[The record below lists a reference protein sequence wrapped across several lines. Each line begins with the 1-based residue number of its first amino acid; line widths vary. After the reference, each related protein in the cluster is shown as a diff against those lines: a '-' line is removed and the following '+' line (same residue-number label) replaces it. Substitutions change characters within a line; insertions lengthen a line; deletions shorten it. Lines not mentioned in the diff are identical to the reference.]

1 MHKAVQYRYGYIS
14 RFTYCMDA
22 STPTVARNAL
32 GWQPQRAPGMPPL
45 AQQLEQHCQHLLH
58 SHSLRAGTR
67 LPSVRQLAD
76 DAGVSRDTVVQAYDR
91 LVAQGVIHSRPG
103 AGFFVSAQRLSH
115 KGQSAKTS
123 KIPSL
128 SADAAFDTPF
138 LLRSMFRPAQQVQF
152 DGSTGIL
159 PANWLDHGMLNA
171 AIRSVGRSAGMQLL
185 DYGAPQGYAPLRQQL
200 AAYLLTQGL
209 AIDPE
214 HELMTVTGVTQ
225 GMDLVLRSSL
235 RPGDAVLVED
245 PAWFLVFGLLRA
257 LGVQVL
263 PVPRL
268 PHGPDLDALQRLAAA
283 HRPKLFITNT
293 VVHNPTGF
301 GLSLPVAYD
310 VLRLAEQHDF
320 LILEDDTYA
329 DFAPQQPMRL
339 ATLDRLRRVILVGG
353 FSKTLAG
360 SLRVGYIAAQPE
372 RIRTLTDAKL
382 LSGLTSP
389 ELGERVVHRILA
401 DGQYRKHV
409 QRLRERLDATRH
421 RCLKL
426 VEGMGLTVHQEPL
439 AGMFVWADAGQDTE
453 ALARKAAAQGVL
465 LAPGVLFSA
474 RQQPSTL
481 LRLPVSMA
489 DDPASITELAR
500 CLACR

>member
-1 MHKAVQYRYGYIS
+1 
-14 RFTYCMDA
+14 MDQT
-22 STPTVARNAL
+22 TPTVHAAASNAL

-45 AQQLEQHCQHLLH
+45 VEQLVQHCLQLLAG
-58 SHSLRAGTR
+58 HSLRAGTR

-76 DAGVSRDTVVQAYDR
+76 SAGVSRDTVVQAYDR
-91 LVAQGVIHSRPG
+91 LVAQGVAHSRPG
-103 AGFFVSAQRLSH
+103 AGFFVSAQRLYSNNVD
-115 KGQSAKTS
+115 AKA
-123 KIPSL
+123 PQMPGL
-128 SADAAFDTPF
+128 SADAAFDTSF
-138 LLRSMFRPAQQVQF
+138 LLRSMFRPTQGTQF

-159 PANWLDHGMLNA
+159 PASWLDHDMLNTA
-171 AIRSVGRSAGMQLL
+171 VRSVGRSAGLQLL
-185 DYGAPQGYAPLRQQL
+185 GYGAPQGYAPLRQQL
-200 AAYLLTQGL
+200 AAYLLAQGL
-209 AIDPE
+209 AVDPE
-214 HELMTVTGVTQ
+214 HELMTVSGVTQ
-225 GMDLVLRSSL
+225 GMDLVLRSLL
-235 RPGDAVLVED
+235 RPGDTVLVED

-263 PVPRL
+263 AVPRL
-268 PHGPDLDALQRLAAA
+268 RDGPDVDSLQRLAAA

-329 DFAPQQPMRL
+329 DFAPQPPMRL
-339 ATLDRLRRVILVGG
+339 ATLDRLRRVVLVGG

-360 SLRVGYIAAQPE
+360 SLRVGYIVAQPE
-372 RIRTLTDAKL
+372 RICALTDAKL

-401 DGQYRKHV
+401 QGQYRKHV
-409 QRLRERLDATRH
+409 QRLRERLDTTRQ

-426 VEGMGLTVHQEPL
+426 VEHLGLQVRQEPL
-439 AGMFVWADAGQDTE
+439 AGMFVWVDAQQDTE
-453 ALARKAAAQGVL
+453 VLARKAAAQGVL

-474 RQQPSTL
+474 NQQASTM

-489 DDPASITELAR
+489 DDPASMAVLGR
-500 CLACR
+500 CL

>member
-1 MHKAVQYRYGYIS
+1 
-14 RFTYCMDA
+14 MDQN
-22 STPTVARNAL
+22 TPTVPAPTGNTL

-45 AQQLEQHCQHLLH
+45 VEQLVQHGQQLLH

-76 DAGVSRDTVVQAYDR
+76 SAGVSRDTVVQAYDR
-91 LVAQGVIHSRPG
+91 LVAQGLLHSRPG
-103 AGFFVSAQRLSH
+103 AGFFVSAQRLPQP
-115 KGQSAKTS
+115 GQGRGNAPLAA
-123 KIPSL
+123 PSL
-128 SADAAFDTPF
+128 AADAAFDTPF
-138 LLRSMFRPAQQVQF
+138 LLRSMFRPQPGQPL

-159 PANWLDHGMLNA
+159 PASWLAPDMLNA
-171 AIRSVGRSAGMQLL
+171 AVRSVGRSAAMQMLG
-185 DYGAPQGYAPLRQQL
+185 YGAPQGYAPLRQQL
-200 AAYLLTQGL
+200 AAHLLHQGL
-209 AIDPE
+209 TLDPE
-214 HELMTVTGVTQ
+214 QGLMTVAGVTQ
-225 GMDLVLRSSL
+225 GMDLVLRSHL

-268 PHGPDLDALQRLAAA
+268 PQGPDLQRLQQLAAT

-310 VLRLAEQHDF
+310 LLRLAEQHDF

-329 DFAPQQPMRL
+329 DFAAQQPLRL
-339 ATLDRLRRVILVGG
+339 ATLDRLRRVLLVGG

-372 RIRTLTDAKL
+372 RIRALTDAKL

-389 ELGERVVHRILA
+389 ELGERVVHRVLA

-409 QRLRERLDATRH
+409 QRLRERIDSTRQ
-421 RCLKL
+421 RCLKWL
-426 VEGMGLTVHQEPL
+426 EGTGLRVPQEPL

-453 ALARKAAAQGVL
+453 ALARKAAAQGLL

-474 RQQPSTL
+474 TQQTSTR
-481 LRLPVSMA
+481 LRLPVSMV
-489 DDPASITELAR
+489 DEPASLAALAR
-500 CLACR
+500 CW

>member
-1 MHKAVQYRYGYIS
+1 MAQNTR
-14 RFTYCMDA
+14 
-22 STPTVARNAL
+22 TVTSNAL
-32 GWQPQRAPGMPPL
+32 GWQAQRAPGMPPL
-45 AQQLEQHCQHLLH
+45 VEQLVQHCLQLLH

-67 LPSVRQLAD
+67 LPSVRELSD
-76 DAGVSRDTVVQAYDR
+76 SAGVSRDTVVQAYDR
-91 LVAQGVIHSRPG
+91 LVAQGVAHSRPG
-103 AGFFVSAQRLSH
+103 AGFFVSAQRSPHLP
-115 KGQSAKTS
+115 QTAKTL
-123 KIPSL
+123 KAPIL

-138 LLRSMFRPAQQVQF
+138 LLRSMFRPTEGTQF

-159 PANWLDHGMLNA
+159 PTNWMDHEMLNA
-171 AIRSVGRSAGMQLL
+171 AVRSVGRSTGAQLL
-185 DYGAPQGYAPLRQQL
+185 GYGAPQGYAPLRQQL
-200 AAYLLTQGL
+200 SAHLLAQGL
-209 AIDPE
+209 TVDPE
-214 HELMTVTGVTQ
+214 QELMTVTGVTQ
-225 GMDLVLRSSL
+225 GMDLVLRSTL

-245 PAWFLVFGLLRA
+245 PTWFMVFGMLRA

-268 PHGPDLDALQRLAAA
+268 RDGPDLAVLERLAAA
-283 HRPKLFITNT
+283 HKPKMFITNT

-320 LILEDDTYA
+320 LVLEDDTYA

-339 ATLDRLRRVILVGG
+339 ATLDRLRRVILLGG

-372 RIRTLTDAKL
+372 RIRALTDAKL

-409 QRLRERLDATRH
+409 LRLRERLDETRH
-421 RCLKL
+421 RCLKM
-426 VEGMGLTVHQEPL
+426 VESMGLIVHQEPL
-439 AGMFVWADAGQDTE
+439 AGMFVWVDAQQDTE
-453 ALARKAAAQGVL
+453 VLARKAAAQGVL

-474 RQQPSTL
+474 HQQASTM
-481 LRLPVSMA
+481 LRLPVSMV
-489 DDPASITELAR
+489 DESMGCQNMRML
-500 CLACR
+500 LKK

>member
-1 MHKAVQYRYGYIS
+1 
-14 RFTYCMDA
+14 MDKNTRTA
-22 STPTVARNAL
+22 PPGLVAGNAL

-45 AQQLEQHCQHLLH
+45 VEQLVQHCWQLLDG
-58 SHSLRAGTR
+58 HSLRSGTR

-76 DAGVSRDTVVQAYDR
+76 SAGVSRDTVVQAYDR
-91 LVAQGVIHSRPG
+91 LVAQGAAYSRPG

-115 KGQSAKTS
+115 KDNRTKTFEN
-123 KIPSL
+123 PVL
-128 SADAAFDTPF
+128 AADAAFDTPF
-138 LLRSMFRPAQQVQF
+138 LLRSMFHPTQDVRY
-152 DGSTGIL
+152 DGSIGML
-159 PANWLDHGMLNA
+159 PASWLDHDMLNA
-171 AIRSVGRSAGMQLL
+171 AVRNVGRSAAAQLL
-185 DYGAPQGYAPLRQQL
+185 GYGLPQGYAPLRQQL
-200 AAYLLTQGL
+200 AAYLLAQGL
-209 AIDPE
+209 PIDPE
-214 HELMTVTGVTQ
+214 QELMTVAGVTQ
-225 GMDLVLRSSL
+225 GMDLVLRSHL
-235 RPGDAVLVED
+235 RPGDTVLVED

-263 PVPRL
+263 SVPRL
-268 PHGPDLDALQRLAAA
+268 RDGPDLTVLQQLLVAC
-283 HRPKLFITNT
+283 RPKLFIINT

-310 VLRLAEQHDF
+310 VLRLAEQHDV

-329 DFAPQQPMRL
+329 DFAAHQPLRL
-339 ATLDRLRRVILVGG
+339 ATLDRLRRVMLVGG

-372 RIRTLTDAKL
+372 RIRALTDAKL

-401 DGQYRKHV
+401 EGQYRKHV
-409 QRLRERLDATRH
+409 QRLRQRLDATRE
-421 RCLKL
+421 RCLRL
-426 VEGMGLTVHQEPL
+426 VENLGLRVHQEPL
-439 AGMFVWADAGQDTE
+439 AGMFLWADAQQDTE

-474 RQQPSTL
+474 SQQASTM

-489 DDPASITELAR
+489 DDAASLAVLGR
-500 CLACR
+500 CL

>member
-1 MHKAVQYRYGYIS
+1 
-14 RFTYCMDA
+14 MDKT
-22 STPTVARNAL
+22 TPTVRNVATTSASNAL

-45 AQQLEQHCQHLLH
+45 VEQLVQHCRQLLA

-76 DAGVSRDTVVQAYDR
+76 STGVSRDTVVQAYDR
-91 LVAQGVIHSRPG
+91 LVAQGVAHSRPG
-103 AGFFVSAQRLSH
+103 AGFFVSAQRFPH
-115 KGQSAKTS
+115 KGQGAKTLQT
-123 KIPSL
+123 PSL

-138 LLRSMFRPAQQVQF
+138 LLRSMFRPTQEAQF

-159 PANWLDHGMLNA
+159 PASWLDHDMLNA
-171 AIRSVGRSAGMQLL
+171 AVRSVGRSAGLQLL
-185 DYGAPQGYAPLRQQL
+185 GYGAPQGYAPLRQQL
-200 AAYLLTQGL
+200 AAYLLAQGL
-209 AIDPE
+209 AVDPE
-214 HELMTVTGVTQ
+214 QELMTVSGVTQ
-225 GMDLVLRSSL
+225 GMDLVLRSHL

-245 PAWFLVFGLLRA
+245 PAWFMVFGLLRA

-268 PHGPDLDALQRLAAA
+268 RDGPDLDALQRLAAA

-301 GLSLPVAYD
+301 GLALPVAYD

-329 DFAPQQPMRL
+329 DFAPQQPLRL
-339 ATLDRLRRVILVGG
+339 ATLDRLRRVLLVGG

-360 SLRVGYIAAQPE
+360 SLRVGYIAASPE
-372 RIRTLTDAKL
+372 RIRALTDAKL

-409 QRLRERLDATRH
+409 QRLRERLDSTRQ

-426 VEGMGLTVHQEPL
+426 VENLGLRVHQEPL

-453 ALARKAAAQGVL
+453 TLARQAAAQGVL

-474 RQQPSTL
+474 TQQPSTM

-489 DDPASITELAR
+489 DDPASMAVLGR
-500 CLACR
+500 CL